1 LLYDNRDI
9 AFDSI
14 YTKTIDYR
22 LRFTGSVQG
31 LEAGAAVEL
40 LGNRIGRVTQ
50 TRIDIDEKNG
60 AATSEV
66 KIELQPERMHLIDGD
81 SKDGSIEDRARAVLA
96 LMVKH
101 KLRAQVASG
110 NLLTGQ
116 KNINM
121 DFDDDATP
129 AAITGNGDY
138 PEFPTAPPDDI
149 DGLIRDAHVVLE
161 DTDKTIREVG
171 PAIQPLMNSLK
182 TTSDQINT
190 NDGHGGLSGTLY
202 ELKQAAQS
210 MRALADYLDAHP
222 EAILRGKKE
231 SDK

>member
-1 LLYDNRDI
+1 
-9 AFDSI
+9 
-14 YTKTIDYR
+14 
-22 LRFTGSVQG
+22 
-31 LEAGAAVEL
+31 
-40 LGNRIGRVTQ
+40 
-50 TRIDIDEKNG
+50 
-60 AATSEV
+60 
-66 KIELQPERMHLIDGD
+66 
-81 SKDGSIEDRARAVLA
+81 
-96 LMVKH
+96 
-101 KLRAQVASG
+101 
-110 NLLTGQ
+110 
-116 KNINM
+116 
-121 DFDDDATP
+121 
-129 AAITGNGDY
+129 
-138 PEFPTAPPDDI
+138 
-149 DGLIRDAHVVLE
+149 VVLE